1 MHISLYFLHDKRKI
15 THRSWILDYR
25 IRIFCIFY
33 GKMNCFIHWKN
44 VTLIFSKVDID
55 DRNAMKKR
63 ISRIKAERK
72 MSASDVL
79 TLHENMNNFERKLE
93 QFYEPVA
100 KNVDSIFFIMDG
112 SAYYDIEV
120 DEDEWIRINV
130 ERGDLIIIPRGRN
143 YRFTLTTQ
151 NKVVVERFFDADTQ
165 QG

>member
-1 MHISLYFLHDKRKI
+1 MERYPYGDRRLPHHIYPPKI
-15 THRSWILDYR
+15 YTNDQLQ
-25 IRIFCIFY
+25 
-33 GKMNCFIHWKN
+33 
-44 VTLIFSKVDID
+44 TLTGVISYAVDID
-55 DRNAMKKR
+55 DRIAMKKR

-72 MSASDVL
+72 MSTSDVL
-79 TLHENMNNFERKLE
+79 TLHENVNNFERKLE

-100 KNVDSIFFIMDG
+100 KNVDSVFFIMDG

-120 DEDEWIRINV
+120 DEDDWIRINV

-151 NKVVVERFFDADTQ
+151 NKVVVERFFDADNNIQ